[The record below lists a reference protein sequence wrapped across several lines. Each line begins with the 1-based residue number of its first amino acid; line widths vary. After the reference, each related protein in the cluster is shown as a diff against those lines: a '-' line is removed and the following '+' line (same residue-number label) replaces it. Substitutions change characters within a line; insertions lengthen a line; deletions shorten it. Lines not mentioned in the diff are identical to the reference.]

1 MPSIFNNGLPGNLV
15 ADNLEGIIINVF
27 IGLFYK
33 FLQYKQRQNCT
44 IKFVSNFLFIVLYV
58 QNNFYK
64 MDSFEINKIIA
75 AVLIVAL
82 LLIGIGKLSDII
94 FHVEKPKTPGYAV
107 EVEQAVATNKETSS
121 VTTDEKIDIV
131 ALMAMG
137 DLATGEKV
145 FKKCSA
151 CHSIVKGGKNNIGPA
166 LYNVVGR
173 KVGVVTDY
181 KYSKA
186 LTEYGKEWTF
196 EELNG
201 YLIRPAKWIKGTKM
215 AFAGLRKEKDRAS
228 VILYLNKNSDNPL
241 PLP

>member
-1 MPSIFNNGLPGNLV
+1 
-15 ADNLEGIIINVF
+15 
-27 IGLFYK
+27 
-33 FLQYKQRQNCT
+33 
-44 IKFVSNFLFIVLYV
+44 
-58 QNNFYK
+58 
-64 MDSFEINKIIA
+64 MDSFELNKIIA
-75 AVLIVAL
+75 AVLMVAL
-82 LLIGIGKLSDII
+82 IVIGIGKLSDVI

-107 EVEQAVATNKETSS
+107 DVEQAVVTKAQASSET
-121 VTTDEKIDIV
+121 TMEKIDMA
-131 ALMAMG
+131 ALMALG

-145 FKKCSA
+145 FKKCAA

-173 KVGVVTDY
+173 KVGAVSDY

-186 LTEYGKEWTF
+186 LSGYENEWSF

-201 YLIRPAKWIKGTKM
+201 YLIKPAKWIKGTKM

-228 VILYLNKNSDNPL
+228 VILYLNENSDNPL